1 MLLMVLGVMAAG
13 GWRRTLEAKQQGIL
27 LILLLQEQCQQLHL
41 LLELQVSHGAT
52 AKKVAVVAGRNLQSA
67 IHAQVCTSSKQL
79 GLRSGHWRM
88 QIGEGRGR
96 HELLLVLLQHR
107 TQKSRGGADAG
118 QKGGGHGGDHALGRR
133 R

>member
-27 LILLLQEQCQQLHL
+27 LILLLQEQSQQLHL
-41 LLELQVSHGAT
+41 LLELQVSHWAT
-52 AKKVAVVAGRNLQSA
+52 AKEVAVVAGRNLQST
-67 IHAQVCTSSKQL
+67 IHAQVCTSKQL

-107 TQKSRGGADAG
+107 AQKSRGSADAG
-118 QKGGGHGGDHALGRR
+118 QK
-133 R
+133 